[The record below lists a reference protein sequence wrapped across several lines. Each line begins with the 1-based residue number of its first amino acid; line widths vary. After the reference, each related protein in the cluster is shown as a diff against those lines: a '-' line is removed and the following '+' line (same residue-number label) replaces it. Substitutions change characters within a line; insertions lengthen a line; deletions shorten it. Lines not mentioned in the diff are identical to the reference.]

1 MKVIWSET
9 AIRDLETAH
18 AYLEQH
24 SSWYALRIINRLVA
38 AADVLGDFPEMGRSV
53 PERSDNVY
61 RELIHS
67 PYRIIY
73 RAENQVHIVAVI
85 HSARGELPLLP

>member
-9 AIRDLETAH
+9 AIRDLETVH

-24 SSWYALRIINRLVA
+24 SPWYALRIINRL
-38 AADVLGDFPEMGRSV
+38 AADVLGNFPEMGRSV
-53 PERSDNVY
+53 PERYDDVH

-73 RAENQVHIVAVI
+73 RAENQVYIIAVI
-85 HSARGELPLLP
+85 HSACGELPSLP

>member
-9 AIRDLETAH
+9 AIKDLETVH

-24 SSWYALRIINRLVA
+24 SPSYALRTINRLVA
-38 AADVLGDFPEMGRSV
+38 AADVLGDFPEMGRHLA
-53 PERSDNVY
+53 ERYDGVY

-67 PYRIIY
+67 PYRIVY
-73 RAENQVHIVAVI
+73 RAENQVFVIAVV
-85 HSARGELPLLP
+85 HSARGELPESS

>member
-1 MKVIWSET
+1 VKVIWSET
-9 AIRDLETAH
+9 GIRDLETIH

-24 SSWYALRIINRLVA
+24 SPAYALRIINRLVA

-53 PERSDNVY
+53 PERDDDVY
-61 RELIHS
+61 RELIQS

-73 RAENQVHIVAVI
+73 RAANQVYIIAVI
-85 HSARGELPLLP
+85 HSARGELPPMP